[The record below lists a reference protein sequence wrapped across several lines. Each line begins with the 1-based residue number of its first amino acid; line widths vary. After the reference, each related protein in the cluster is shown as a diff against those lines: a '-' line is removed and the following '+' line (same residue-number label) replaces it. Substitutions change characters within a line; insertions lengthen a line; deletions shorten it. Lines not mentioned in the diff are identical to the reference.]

1 MTAAPVSAPAEPT
14 TAARPAASAGPW
26 RLAMTQLLAN
36 RWAMVSAVV
45 FILIVAACMAAPL
58 YAHDIAHTNPFQ
70 ANITGTTIV
79 DGRKVSVLQQS
90 TTGLGLGVTPIGPTW
105 DPAHYF
111 LGADGQGRDVMA
123 RLLYGGRNTLYI
135 GLVSAVLTCVFGAV
149 LGIVSGYLG
158 GVVDAVIAR
167 VLDVIWAFPVYLLA
181 ICLSV
186 VLLTSGL
193 DLGIVHVGAGSL
205 LLPLLIIA
213 VIYVPYVARPV
224 RGEVKAIREKE
235 FIQSGIATGACDLR
249 IMRRDVLPNV
259 LPTVVVFLPL
269 MASINMLT
277 ESALSFLSVGV
288 QPPDASWGPI
298 VQDGLGLI
306 YTRPMVA
313 IAPGLA
319 LALTAVALNIL
330 GDGVR
335 DALDP
340 AARIR
345 GGA

>member
-1 MTAAPVSAPAEPT
+1 MTT
-14 TAARPAASAGPW
+14 TATKPRTMARPPGKGPW
-26 RLAMTQLLAN
+26 RLAMAQLVRN
-36 RWAMVSAVV
+36 RGAMLSAGL
-45 FILIVAACMAAPL
+45 FLLIVAACVAAPAYSHL
-58 YAHDIAHTNPFQ
+58 IAHTDPFQ
-70 ANITGTTIV
+70 SNVSGTTIV
-79 DGRKVSVLQQS
+79 GGKRVPVLQQS
-90 TTGLGLGVTPIGPTW
+90 STGLGLGVTPIGPTW
-105 DPAHYF
+105 DPAHYL

-123 RLLYGGRNTLYI
+123 RMLYGGRNTLYI
-135 GLVSAVLTCVFGAV
+135 GLASAVLSCFLGAL
-149 LGIVSGYLG
+149 LGTIAGYLG
-158 GVVDAVIAR
+158 GVVDAVVAR
-167 VLDVIWAFPVYLLA
+167 ILDVVWAFPVYLLA

-205 LLPLLIIA
+205 LLPLFVIA
-213 VIYVPYVARPV
+213 VIYVPYVARPI
-224 RGEVKAIREKE
+224 RGEVMALREKE
-235 FIQSGIATGACDLR
+235 FIAAGVSTGASDLR
-249 IMRRDVLPNV
+249 IMRREILPNV

-288 QPPDASWGPI
+288 QAPNASWGTI